1 MDYVDDCT
9 MCIYL
14 NKDKTCGNNR
24 SIMFGVAT
32 NYRHA
37 QSCSDRRYYDRDA
50 FKKTRESEKLNRFTI
65 WIRN

>member
-1 MDYVDDCT
+1 MDYMDDCT

-50 FKKTRESEKLNRFTI
+50 FKKNKRKRKIDSVYDMD
-65 WIRN
+65 

>member
-1 MDYVDDCT
+1 MITDYVDDCT

-32 NYRHA
+32 NYRQA

-50 FKKTRESEKLNRFTI
+50 FKKNKRKRKIESVYDME
-65 WIRN
+65 